1 MEEPRHVCE
10 MMCRRKLLPNCL
22 FGQVGRCSR
31 GISKSRGR
39 GRGVKRNQAS
49 FLMVGESIE
58 SSRLIGHSWMMRRKN
73 CWERGAVGH
82 QEVPGVGHQEGP
94 GQGHREGPGQ
104 GREEGKEPQQGQ
116 WERGQVERWLG
127 AVGEERVGFA
137 KHLKSAS
144 SDTETFEA
152 INHPGSRGVKRA
164 RGGGRSIMQRQQTS
178 HGDGDEPARR
188 SDGESKVCKKWR
200 NFENSLNNPGASP
213 AQVKQDTDDDD
224 KTGDNEED
232 LSNISL
238 EFR

>member
-1 MEEPRHVCE
+1 MEELRHVCE

-58 SSRLIGHSWMMRRKN
+58 SSRLIGHSWMMRRKS

-82 QEVPGVGHQEGP
+82 Q
-94 GQGHREGPGQ
+94 EGPGQ

-116 WERGQVERWLG
+116 GERGQVERWLG
-127 AVGEERVGFA
+127 AVGEERVGSA

-144 SDTETFEA
+144 SDTETIEA

-164 RGGGRSIMQRQQTS
+164 RGGGRSTMQQQQTS

-188 SDGESKVCKKWR
+188 SDGESKVCGVEK
-200 NFENSLNNPGASP
+200 F
-213 AQVKQDTDDDD
+213 
-224 KTGDNEED
+224 
-232 LSNISL
+232 
-238 EFR
+238 